1 MHAADRVGEREV
13 QAVLFDLDGVLVDSE
28 PWWNEVRR
36 DFARAHDRPWTDDD
50 QRAVMGANSR
60 QWSATMRRRLDL
72 PQLSEQEI
80 QDAVVGA
87 MVEHYRTRQA
97 PVFDGA
103 IEAVRRIA
111 ARWPVAIA
119 SSGHRAV
126 IDAAIDAL
134 GLGGVFG
141 AVVSSD
147 EVAHG
152 KPAPD
157 VYRRAALLLAVPD
170 SGCLVVED
178 SINGVRA
185 GKAAGMAVVLV
196 PTRSVPPPPEAWD
209 LADAVIDR
217 LAALDP
223 DSVRRTGGHGA

>member
-1 MHAADRVGEREV
+1 MSGTHRAGEQGLR
-13 QAVLFDLDGVLVDSE
+13 AVLFDLDGVLVDSE

-36 DFARAHDRPWTDDD
+36 DFARSHGRPWTDDD

-72 PQLSEQEI
+72 PELSEDEI

-87 MVEHYRTRQA
+87 MVERYRTRPT
-97 PVFDGA
+97 PVIVGA
-103 IEAVRRIA
+103 ADAVRRIA
-111 ARWPVAIA
+111 QRWPVAIA

-134 GLGGVFG
+134 GLHDVFG

-157 VYRRAALLLAVPD
+157 VYRRAASLLAVPQTA
-170 SGCLVVED
+170 CLVVED

-185 GKAAGMAVVLV
+185 GKAAGMHVVLV
-196 PTRSVPPPPEAWD
+196 PIQSVPPPPEAWD
-209 LADAVIDR
+209 LADTVIDR
-217 LAALDP
+217 LADLDP
-223 DSVRRTGGHGA
+223 DALVNRDTPRA